1 MNAKSKKLSS
11 FLKNFFKKRTRIAI
25 TVIIAILCAA
35 TLMTTV
41 SALNTVKIIHN
52 GKEYEIS
59 TLRTNAEEIVR
70 KSGIDFDEKESH
82 IDTSLFEEQG
92 IIYVNDICTVTF
104 IDEDESV
111 TVKSHGTVGDA
122 LKDAKIELGENDELE
137 GAKTDDYLSQGL
149 VVKIKRAVSVM
160 IKADGDITN
169 VYVTKGS
176 TVEDAL
182 NKAVIT
188 ADDDDI
194 ISKPLDKVIKSNTTI
209 KITRVSIVERTEK
222 QTVEFKTKKE
232 YDKNLAKGKTKIKK
246 EGVDGQQEATYE
258 DKFVDGEL
266 VESNLKSTK
275 IIKAPVD
282 CIKIVGTKSS
292 VVSANAKASGS
303 KGAAT
308 TSGGAKTASGVK
320 TISVFTPPSS
330 LKLTKNNVPTS
341 YRKKIS
347 GSATAYYGGT
357 ITATGAS
364 VKPGI
369 VAVNPRQI
377 PYHTAM
383 WIVSNDGKFVYG
395 YSFAEDTGGFINFTG
410 ARTTLCDLYMP
421 SLSACYAFGRRDVT
435 IYIL

>member
-194 ISKPLDKVIKSNTTI
+194 ISKPLDKVIESNTTI

>member
-52 GKEYEIS
+52 GKEHEIS

-104 IDEDESV
+104 IDEGESV

-122 LKDAKIELGENDELE
+122 LKDAKIELSENDELE
-137 GAKTDDYLSQGL
+137 GAKIDDYLSQGL

-341 YRKKIS
+341 YKKKIS

-421 SLSACYAFGRRDVT
+421 SLSDCYAFGRRDVT
-435 IYIL
+435 IYIF

>member
-1 MNAKSKKLSS
+1 
-11 FLKNFFKKRTRIAI
+11 
-25 TVIIAILCAA
+25 
-35 TLMTTV
+35 MTTV

-52 GKEYEIS
+52 GKEHEIS
-59 TLRTNAEEIVR
+59 TLRTDAEEIVKR
-70 KSGIDFDEKESH
+70 SGIEFDEKSSH
-82 IDTSLFEEQG
+82 IDTSLFEEKG
-92 IIYVNDICTVTF
+92 IIFINDICTVTF
-104 IDEDESV
+104 IDEDKEITV
-111 TVKSHGTVGDA
+111 TAHGTVNDA
-122 LKDAKIELGENDELE
+122 LKEANIQLGENDELE
-137 GAKTDDYLSQGL
+137 GADKDDYLSTGL

-160 IKADGDITN
+160 ISADGDVTN

-194 ISKPLDKVIKSNTTI
+194 ISKPLNKVITKNTTV
-209 KITRVSIVERTEK
+209 KITRIHIVKRTET
-222 QTVEFKTKKE
+222 QTVEFKTVVEK
-232 YDKNLAKGKTKIKK
+232 DKTLAKGKTKIKQQ
-246 EGVDGQQEATYE
+246 GVDGEQEATYE
-258 DKFVDGEL
+258 DKFIDGEL
-266 VESNLKSTK
+266 AESNLKKTK
-275 IIKAPVD
+275 ITKKPVD

-292 VVSANAKASGS
+292 VVSANAKTSAS
-303 KGAAT
+303 KNK

-320 TISVFTPPSS
+320 TISVFTPPES
-330 LKLTKNNVPTS
+330 LKLKNNVPTS
-341 YRKKIS
+341 YRRKIS

-357 ITATGAS
+357 ITATGAR

-395 YSFAEDTGGFINFTG
+395 YSFAEDTGGFVNFTG
-410 ARTTLCDLYMP
+410 SRTTLCDLYMP
-421 SLSACYAFGRRDVT
+421 SLNACYAFGRRDVT